1 MQRNICV
8 FAGLLFLVGRTFAQ
22 GDWSVELSA
31 GYLYN
36 QPSGTALD
44 NWRSS
49 WTVGAGAAYRVFGG
63 MELLF
68 DMRFAR
74 LPYEGKY
81 IHLVYLD
88 ILGERWKVDGEP
100 SSIFESAIGIR
111 ISTPGSD
118 VRWFFTVRGG
128 LLVTDIGRIIVSTW
142 MDSQPEKISQQP
154 YTGTGTTL
162 KKGFG
167 SLGVGFR
174 VSLSHSFDLLG
185 EGRFVSTFVGNQA
198 FLPVTLTGQLQL

>member
-1 MQRNICV
+1 
-8 FAGLLFLVGRTFAQ
+8 
-22 GDWSVELSA
+22 
-31 GYLYN
+31 
-36 QPSGTALD
+36 
-44 NWRSS
+44 
-49 WTVGAGAAYRVFGG
+49 

-81 IHLVYLD
+81 IHLVYPAT
-88 ILGERWKVDGEP
+88 LGERRKVDGEP

-111 ISTPGSD
+111 ISTPGSG
-118 VRWFFTVRGG
+118 VRLFFTVRGG
-128 LLVTDIGRIIVSTW
+128 LLVTDIGQIMVSTW
-142 MDSQPEKISQQP
+142 MDSQPARISP
-154 YTGTGTTL
+154 LTYTGAGATL
-162 KKGFG
+162 KNGFG
-167 SLGVGFR
+167 CLGVGFR